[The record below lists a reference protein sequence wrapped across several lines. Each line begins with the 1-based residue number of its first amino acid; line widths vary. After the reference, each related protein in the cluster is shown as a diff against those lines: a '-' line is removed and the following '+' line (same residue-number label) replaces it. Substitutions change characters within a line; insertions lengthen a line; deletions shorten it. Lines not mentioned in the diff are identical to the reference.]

1 MFQTFQT
8 TNQGYYSTSKVA
20 WKESCIFHP
29 WGIGGVLFR
38 RSDHTIPLE
47 QQNETSELL
56 SQLWLMVQ
64 EEGLDIDNVNWRND
78 PPLDFFWG
86 PIFKQSH
93 YICIY
98 VCILCIYLKVLLY
111 SVYVMYSLCISII
124 IYIVYYLC
132 TLCMYVCMYI
142 YIHIY

>member
-1 MFQTFQT
+1 MFQT
-8 TNQGYYSTSKVA
+8 TNQGYYSTSKEA

-47 QQNETSELL
+47 QQNETSVLL

-64 EEGLDIDNVNWRND
+64 EEVLDIDNVNWRND
-78 PPLDFFWG
+78 SPLDFFWG

-93 YICIY
+93 YICLYICIY
-98 VCILCIYLKVLLY
+98 VCIYVYTLKFFFIQYMLCT
-111 SVYVMYSLCISII
+111 VYVSL
-124 IYIVYYLC
+124 
-132 TLCMYVCMYI
+132 
-142 YIHIY
+142 